1 MIRPVGEYLGA
12 LAQLHR
18 PRVDAEA
25 PPLELALRVD
35 VPWWGEALH
44 AAADAVAQLVVDAH
58 APVVKLGE
66 IGRRDG

>member
-12 LAQLHR
+12 LPQLHR

-25 PPLELALRVD
+25 PPLELSLRVD
-35 VPWWGEALH
+35 VPWRGEALH

-58 APVVKLGE
+58 ALVVKLGE